1 MKKLSL
7 LGVSV
12 TALLFTACK
21 NSEFEGFTK
30 DDSGLHYK
38 FFNQNETGTKV
49 QDGDGIV
56 LRYIIMK
63 EGNDSVIVN
72 SKDVSRDGSGCASL
86 APVMTSFNGSLEDGL
101 KMMTVGDSA
110 AFIVSADSFFLKTQK
125 ANELPKGF
133 KPGDHIKAIFCL
145 KEITPKAEMEAMR
158 KKQMEEQEAM
168 MKQREAMAK
177 ELQPLEQP
185 AIDKYVAENK
195 IKVKPTASGLYFI
208 ETKKGSGASPKETDM
223 VKVHYTGKLL
233 DGTIFDSS
241 VERGEPAV
249 FQLNQVIR
257 GWTEALQLMKVG
269 GKATLL
275 LPSSLA
281 YGPNGAGERIAPY
294 SALVFDVELI
304 DIQAAPQEAA
314 MPAMPGK

>member
-7 LGVSV
+7 LGISV
-12 TALLFTACK
+12 TALLFSSCN

-30 DDSGLHYK
+30 DESGLYYK
-38 FFNQNETGTKV
+38 FFSQNEAGAKV

-86 APVMTSFNGSLEDGL
+86 APVTTSFKGSLEDGL
-101 KMMTVGDSA
+101 KMMSIGDSA
-110 AFIVSADSFFLKTQK
+110 AFIVSADSFFLKTQRS
-125 ANELPKGF
+125 NELPKGF

-145 KEITPKAEMEAMR
+145 KEITPKAEMEAER
-158 KKQMEEQEAM
+158 KKQMDEQEAM

-177 ELQPLEQP
+177 ELEPLELP
-185 AIDKYVAENK
+185 AINKYVTENK
-195 IKVKPTASGLYFI
+195 IKVKPTASGLYYI
-208 ETKKGSGASPKETDM
+208 ETKKGSGQSPKETDV

-233 DGTIFDSS
+233 DGTVFDSS
-241 VERGEPAV
+241 VERGEPAT
-249 FQLNQVIR
+249 FPLNQVIR

-275 LPSSLA
+275 LPSSIA
-281 YGPNGAGERIAPY
+281 YGPNGAGERIPPY
-294 SALVFDVELI
+294 SPLLFDVELLE
-304 DIQAAPQEAA
+304 IQAAPESPQ
-314 MPAMPGK
+314 MPGQ

>member
-7 LGVSV
+7 LGVSL
-12 TALLFTACK
+12 TALLFSACTS
-21 NSEFEGFTK
+21 SEFEGFTK

-38 FFNQNETGTKV
+38 FFSQNEAGAKV

-86 APVMTSFNGSLEDGL
+86 APVITSFKGSLEDGL
-101 KMMTVGDSA
+101 KMMAIGDSA

-145 KEITPKAEMEAMR
+145 KEITPKAEMEAQR
-158 KKQMEEQEAM
+158 KKQMDEQEAM

-177 ELQPLEQP
+177 ELEPLELP
-185 AIDKYVAENK
+185 AINKYVTENK
-195 IKVKPTASGLYFI
+195 IKVKPTASGLYYI
-208 ETKKGSGASPKETDM
+208 ETKKGSGQSPKESDV

-249 FQLNQVIR
+249 FPLNQVIR

-275 LPSSLA
+275 LPSSIA
-281 YGPNGAGERIAPY
+281 YGPNGAGERIPPY
-294 SALVFDVELI
+294 SPLLFDVELLE
-304 DIQAAPQEAA
+304 IQAAPETPQA
-314 MPAMPGK
+314 PGQ

>member
-12 TALLFTACK
+12 TALLFSACT

-30 DDSGLHYK
+30 DESGLHYK
-38 FFNQNETGTKV
+38 FFTQNETGTKV

-72 SKDVSRDGSGCASL
+72 SKDVSRDASGCASL
-86 APVMTSFNGSLEDGL
+86 APVMTSFKGSLEDGL
-101 KMMTVGDSA
+101 KMMSIGDSA
-110 AFIVSADSFFLKTQK
+110 AFIISADSFFLKTQK
-125 ANELPKGF
+125 SNELPKGF
-133 KPGDHIKAIFCL
+133 KPGDHIKAVFCL
-145 KEITPKAEMEAMR
+145 KEITPKAELEATR

-168 MKQREAMAK
+168 MKQREAMAL
-177 ELQPLEQP
+177 ELQPKEQP
-185 AIDKYVAENK
+185 AIDKYVADNK
-195 IKVKPTASGLYFI
+195 IKVKPTSSGLYYI
-208 ETKKGSGASPKETDM
+208 EIKKGTGASPKESDV

-233 DGTIFDSS
+233 DGTVFDSS

-249 FQLNQVIR
+249 FPLNGVIR
-257 GWTEALQLMKVG
+257 GWTEALQLMKIG

-281 YGPNGAGERIAPY
+281 YGSNGAGDRIPPY
-294 SALVFDVELI
+294 SPLVFEVELLEI
-304 DIQAAPQEAA
+304 QEA
-314 MPAMPGK
+314 PAQPQMPGQ